1 MLPGAVSWV
10 ATALAISVLQLGV
23 AASSAYQSANLTAT
37 TIAVGGIS
45 VTVEIAD
52 EPAERAHGL
61 ADRDG
66 LAPGTGMIF
75 VFSESG
81 PRSFWMKGMR
91 FCLDMVWIEQG
102 TILGATTNVCPTKG
116 LTDADLPTYRSPAP
130 VSYVLEMPAG
140 WVDANGFGF
149 GTPVEYLPPLSA
161 T

>member
-1 MLPGAVSWV
+1 VTMLPGAVSWV
-10 ATALAISVLQLGV
+10 ATAVAISVLQLGV

-102 TILGATTNVCPTKG
+102 ISWEQRLTSVPPKG
-116 LTDADLPTYRSPAP
+116 SQMPICQRTGLRRLCRTSWKCL
-130 VSYVLEMPAG
+130 PAG
-140 WVDANGFGF
+140 WTRMGSASARRLNTF
-149 GTPVEYLPPLSA
+149 PL
-161 T
+161 